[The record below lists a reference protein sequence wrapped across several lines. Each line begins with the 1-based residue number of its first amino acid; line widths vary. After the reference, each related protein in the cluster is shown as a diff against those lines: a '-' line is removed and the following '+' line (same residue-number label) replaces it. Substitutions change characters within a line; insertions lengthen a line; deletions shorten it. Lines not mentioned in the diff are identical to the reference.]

1 MAKNVEIYN
10 LTDINNVYGFFDEA
24 LTRNDITKQ
33 LPELQRTRTGLK
45 GTLSLKDSF
54 DIANSDIMLDYNN
67 IQVSTSDIVKSAG
80 IAANSNAGTWTA
92 LKGLAAGVGILGGAP
107 VAVPVIGMLA
117 TSMFADGWELSR
129 AFKSAESTDQF
140 WKRFI
145 SNLEESKNEDG
156 FFSEFFEKFHTAQ
169 SFNKSAQP
177 VYEDIYGEDISN
189 VGGTLGELV
198 GSMSQMIGFSL
209 VGGTNG
215 FIGGYAF
222 QRAMDTATEQYGVT
236 DNGKASI
243 KAGVAAG
250 LSSAITGAT
259 FMKLLPYVSKVMT
272 ARNIDHVVGTEAFAG
287 QKGLVST
294 ALGKGTLPGTTNIV
308 PETTRTMFNAPLASY
323 ASGGIEMAG
332 WIATEEGLES
342 FISGKEYRFD
352 PINLS
357 VGFAMGMGMTYGTRK
372 YMSLKAKA
380 ERERLLNEKKEPIA
394 TATTE
399 AQPVTTETTA
409 SKVIDVN
416 DEEIFTIGKEHMDI
430 DDVTKF
436 ASAHGR
442 EVLANTI
449 NDVERANII
458 HGKLREIGKDNDI
471 NFAKVTSEMGE
482 LFPLSGMKK
491 NPLGETLT
499 PTVDRIAK
507 GTEMTADAKK
517 YMEETI
523 LRAPEKHAWKAQ
535 AQARI
540 VIAEAK
546 SVAGKLKEQGIGDGT
561 ITEPIMRTIEFT
573 KKLLGKDTDKMSYAA
588 KELFVEKFTKAASEG
603 YGTKEMN
610 KIIAN
615 LKRKLATSKKNGVGV
630 GDIDAMF

>member
-45 GTLSLKDSF
+45 GTLSLKDTF

-92 LKGLAAGVGILGGAP
+92 LKGLAAGVGILGGAS
-107 VAVPVIGMLA
+107 VAVPVVGMLA

-129 AFKSAESTDQF
+129 AFKSADSTDQF
-140 WKRFI
+140 WKRYI

-169 SFNKSAQP
+169 SLNKSAQP
-177 VYEDIYGEDISN
+177 AYEDIYGKDMGN

-222 QRAMDTATEQYGVT
+222 QRAMDTATEQYGMT

-259 FMKLLPYVSKVMT
+259 FMKLLPLISKSMT
-272 ARNIDHVVGTEAFAG
+272 AKNIDSVVGTGAFAG
-287 QKGLVST
+287 EKGLVST
-294 ALGKGTLPGTTNIV
+294 ALGKGTLPGTSNIV
-308 PETTRTMFNAPLASY
+308 PETTRTMFNSPLASY
-323 ASGGIEMAG
+323 ASGGVEMAG

-342 FISGKEYRFD
+342 FIAGKEYKFD

-372 YMSLKAKA
+372 YMSMKARA
-380 ERERLLNEKKEPIA
+380 ERERLLNEKKEPVVE
-394 TATTE
+394 T
-399 AQPVTTETTA
+399 PVTTEATTETTTA
-409 SKVIDVN
+409 KIADVTD
-416 DEEIFTIGKEHMDI
+416 DEFFTIGKDHMDI

-436 ASAHGR
+436 ADKHGR
-442 EVLANTI
+442 EVLANATDDI
-449 NDVERANII
+449 QRAEFI
-458 HGKLREIGKDNDI
+458 HGKLRELGKDNQI

-482 LFPLSGMKK
+482 LFPLSGMK
-491 NPLGETLT
+491 NNALGETLT

-546 SVAGKLKEQGIGDGT
+546 SVANKLKEQGIGDGT
-561 ITEPIMRTIEFT
+561 VTEPIMKTIEFS

>member
-45 GTLSLKDSF
+45 GTLSLKDTF

-92 LKGLAAGVGILGGAP
+92 LKGLAAGVGILGGAS
-107 VAVPVIGMLA
+107 VAVPVVGMLA

-169 SFNKSAQP
+169 SLNKSARP

-259 FMKLLPYVSKVMT
+259 FMKLLPYVSKIMT
-272 ARNIDHVVGTEAFAG
+272 ARNIDAVVGTDAFAG

-342 FISGKEYRFD
+342 FISGKEYKFD
-352 PINLS
+352 PVNLS

-380 ERERLLNEKKEPIA
+380 ERERLLNEKKEPV
-394 TATTE
+394 TT
-399 AQPVTTETTA
+399 VTTETQPVATETA
-409 SKVIDVN
+409 TSKVVDVA
-416 DEEIFTIGKEHMDI
+416 DEEFFTIGKDHMDI

-436 ASAHGR
+436 ASTHGR
-442 EVLANTI
+442 EVLANATDDI
-449 NDVERANII
+449 QRAEFI
-458 HGKLREIGKDNDI
+458 HGKLRELGKDNQI

-482 LFPLSGMKK
+482 LFPLSGMK
-491 NPLGETLT
+491 NNALGETLT

-546 SVAGKLKEQGIGDGT
+546 SVANKLKEQGIGDGT
-561 ITEPIMRTIEFT
+561 VTEPIMKTIEFS